1 MRRVAVVGGGPAG
14 AFAAE
19 RLASAGLE
27 VLLFDE
33 KLAWEKPCGGGLTC
47 KAYRRYPFLLENPT
61 PKRLVHELVFAAA
74 AGEVRL
80 RTGEPLVI
88 YSRRDLNGMLLDRAA
103 RAGACL
109 EKERVLRIERA
120 AGGWRLRTR
129 GGEAHADYVIVAN
142 GARNALRGLGTE
154 PVSISSLLA
163 MGYFVPAR
171 QEHLVVQFF
180 DTFEGYIW
188 VFPRSEHLS
197 VGICGRGEPAHA
209 LRRRL
214 EAYMDAHGIPL
225 EGATFYGHLLPTWNP
240 GRFSG
245 DGWMAVGDAAGMV
258 DPITGEGIYYALRS
272 ADLAAEALLSSAHP
286 ETTYAASVRA
296 DFGADLDMGA
306 ALARRFF
313 AGTFARRPVTS
324 RMVQFARR
332 SRRFGALLEDL
343 VAGAQG
349 YVDLRRRCYAELP
362 RILLDMVTFR

>member
-1 MRRVAVVGGGPAG
+1 
-14 AFAAE
+14 
-19 RLASAGLE
+19 
-27 VLLFDE
+27 
-33 KLAWEKPCGGGLTC
+33 
-47 KAYRRYPFLLENPT
+47 
-61 PKRLVHELVFAAA
+61 
-74 AGEVRL
+74 
-80 RTGEPLVI
+80 
-88 YSRRDLNGMLLDRAA
+88 MLLDRAA
-103 RAGACL
+103 RAGARL
-109 EKERVLRIERA
+109 EKERVLGVERA
-120 AGGWRLRTR
+120 GSTWRLRTR
-129 GGEAHADYVIVAN
+129 GGEASADFVIVAN
-142 GARNALRGLGTE
+142 GARNALRGLGAE
-154 PVSISSLLA
+154 PNPAASLLA

-197 VGICGRGEPAHA
+197 VGICGRGEPAQS

-214 EAYMDAHGIPL
+214 EAYMVEHGIPV

-245 DGWMAVGDAAGMV
+245 DGWMAVGDAAGTV

-272 ADLAAEALLSSAHP
+272 ADLAAQALLSGTDYP
-286 ETTYAASVRA
+286 ASVRA
-296 DFGADLDMGA
+296 DFGRDLDVGA
-306 ALARRFF
+306 GLAQRFF
-313 AGTFARRPVTS
+313 TGTFARKPVTT

-349 YVDLRRRCYAELP
+349 YIDLRRRCYAELP